1 MLISVAGLSVPRPQ
15 SLAISLWEIFELIIK
30 ESGDY
35 RSDGKGRTNEPPS
48 LSSFPS
54 HHSPLAVNARSHHA
68 SLALLACLQLS
79 RVLQSLLSHG
89 KAFGGV
95 RDWPVQHWCYS
106 IDFR

>member
-1 MLISVAGLSVPRPQ
+1 MLISVAGLSLPRPQ

-35 RSDGKGRTNEPPS
+35 KSDGMRRTSEPPS

-54 HHSPLAVNARSHHA
+54 HHSPLAVNARSHH
-68 SLALLACLQLS
+68 LALFACLQLS

-95 RDWPVQHWCYS
+95 RD
-106 IDFR
+106 